1 MTLTPHGHKWVLTLL
16 WECWGGWGGMLCQMG
31 NHFIHRTPNGTLWT
45 AIIRIKP
52 LNTSIS
58 CQEVRPSTARPVDGL
73 YYAVR
78 ERLRAA
84 VLHQADAQVPGAQG
98 RLQHHLSRLQDDGD
112 PKSVAGHHLGMGP
125 VHEHAGGRVHLGG
138 GARQHGLVRS
148 NSSCSIG
155 WSEMSEGGKVRKT
168 FLFFFYVLYPID
180 FILPCLELYLFT
192 IIQCHVCNICYDR
205 STSLR
210 CHCIFYWYLIYI
222 LIVTLTW
229 HGLFMCQTHN
239 LTY

>member
-1 MTLTPHGHKWVLTLL
+1 MTLTPHGPKWVLTLL

-78 ERLRAA
+78 EWLRAA

-138 GARQHGLVRS
+138 GARQHGLGPAGAVRS
-148 NSSCSIG
+148 NSSSRTTGCACWCDLIYVIL
-155 WSEMSEGGKVRKT
+155 SELIWVEGGEVRR
-168 FLFFFYVLYPID
+168 LPSFYVSDWFSCPITC
-180 FILPCLELYLFT
+180 FPLVCYT
-192 IIQCHVCNICYDR
+192 IVQRHVCNICYD
-205 STSLR
+205 
-210 CHCIFYWYLIYI
+210 CW
-222 LIVTLTW
+222 
-229 HGLFMCQTHN
+229 
-239 LTY
+239 